1 VRHRRVTTKR
11 EPIGRPKSIGLRVRW
26 RGLGGL
32 SWSCTG
38 GASTDFRL
46 RTVLAEEE
54 EAPPASG
61 EFCVPPGF
69 GGFKDPG
76 TVFSVLGVEG
86 LSAFGDSPLAFSVE
100 ESGWISL
107 GALHKDSSVK
117 NRK

>member
-1 VRHRRVTTKR
+1 
-11 EPIGRPKSIGLRVRW
+11 
-26 RGLGGL
+26 
-32 SWSCTG
+32 
-38 GASTDFRL
+38 
-46 RTVLAEEE
+46 
-54 EAPPASG
+54 
-61 EFCVPPGF
+61 VPPGF